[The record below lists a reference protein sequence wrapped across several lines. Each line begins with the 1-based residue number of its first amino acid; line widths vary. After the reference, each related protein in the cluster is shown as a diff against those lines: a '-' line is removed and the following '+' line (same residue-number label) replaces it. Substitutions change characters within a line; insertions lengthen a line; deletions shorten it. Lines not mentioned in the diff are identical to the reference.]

1 MLCLY
6 LHAAPARYKSVVS
19 SALAIS
25 SKVQAS
31 SLPITYIETQ
41 FLYPWRVCQILILVG
56 IYTFQIMFLTYFAEK
71 YILYTTLYYRYR
83 LLPVFLLFSSPECH
97 PTKIIIRY
105 LIKYISTQTSIN
117 YKLPFYLQIQDF
129 LWAFYYVVGAGCF
142 EFFSAAVAVEDSYGL
157 EAAGFA
163 TFYVVASVAYHHNLV

>member
-1 MLCLY
+1 M
-6 LHAAPARYKSVVS
+6 
-19 SALAIS
+19 
-25 SKVQAS
+25 AS
-31 SLPITYIETQ
+31 WSC
-41 FLYPWRVCQILILVG
+41 W

-97 PTKIIIRY
+97 PTKIIIDII
-105 LIKYISTQTSIN
+105 LKYISTQTSIN

-129 LWAFYYVVGAGCF
+129 LWAFYYVVGAGCL
-142 EFFSAAVAVEDSYGL
+142 EFFPAAVAVEDSYGL